1 MINEEQFVKVPM
13 WILKISQVNGHKFT
27 DSAKN
32 LYCYLKGFDRAFP
45 SYAKIG
51 DVFGITPRAA
61 EERVKKLLEM
71 GLIIKDARP
80 GSSNVY
86 QVVDIPQEEA
96 RQEAQTQQEATVK
109 AVPEQ
114 LPPTEWKMFK
124 KWYSP
129 SGNEYTATLPAVEIY
144 SYIAGFNEQGQECY
158 ATQKTLANI
167 GMVSDRQV
175 RNIINMFVDMGVL
188 SVETRHGQTSLYKAL
203 PFTEMNV
210 KKQKRVKEIP
220 YTENQQSNWC
230 FYIQKLVSP
239 FYTCLKAGITVDID
253 RRIKEQS
260 KNSMFKHYLLDSFSG
275 DYATI
280 FALEKEVKKCFNRSL
295 CLKEWLPDGYTET
308 YNLEDYEN
316 IKNFVSEKLIKE

>member
-96 RQEAQTQQEATVK
+96 RQEAKTQQEATVK

-114 LPPTEWKMFK
+114 LPPTEDNKESSFDVLDDWDAPLPWETEETPVSPIFDEKVTNDREDVLENFASLICQEKNTRTGGASFIEFANSLAYRYGLKLPNGIEAYFAK
-124 KWYSP
+124 KHPKVY
-129 SGNEYTATLPAVEIY
+129 ED
-144 SYIAGFNEQGQECY
+144 F
-158 ATQKTLANI
+158 
-167 GMVSDRQV
+167 D
-175 RNIINMFVDMGVL
+175 
-188 SVETRHGQTSLYKAL
+188 L
-203 PFTEMNV
+203 PF
-210 KKQKRVKEIP
+210 
-220 YTENQQSNWC
+220 
-230 FYIQKLVSP
+230 
-239 FYTCLKAGITVDID
+239 
-253 RRIKEQS
+253 
-260 KNSMFKHYLLDSFSG
+260 
-275 DYATI
+275 
-280 FALEKEVKKCFNRSL
+280 
-295 CLKEWLPDGYTET
+295 
-308 YNLEDYEN
+308 
-316 IKNFVSEKLIKE
+316 